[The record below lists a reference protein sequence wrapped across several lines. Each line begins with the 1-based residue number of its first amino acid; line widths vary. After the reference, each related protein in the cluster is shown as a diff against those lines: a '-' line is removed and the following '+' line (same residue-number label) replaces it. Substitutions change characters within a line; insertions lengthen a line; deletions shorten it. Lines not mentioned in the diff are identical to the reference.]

1 MNEITAITILAS
13 TSLIAGFLFGYLY
26 GKGYEDRHWKRTM
39 KRDSKHSETPEEFF
53 KRYKGTTFIIPGYY
67 SSSTADKFHQLGN
80 EFKDDLSFSDK
91 QIISALSRAIEQAI
105 EDEDYEMAAKLTDKL
120 NKLKGNNEVG

>member
-1 MNEITAITILAS
+1 MNEIIAITILAS

-39 KRDSKHSETPEEFF
+39 KRDSRRSETPEEFF

-67 SSSTADKFHQLGN
+67 SSSTAD
-80 EFKDDLSFSDK
+80 EFKDDLSFSNK
-91 QIISALSRAIEQAI
+91 QIISVLSRALEQAI
-105 EDEDYEMAAKLTDKL
+105 EDEDYETAAKLTDKL
-120 NKLKGNNEVG
+120 NKLKGNNEVD